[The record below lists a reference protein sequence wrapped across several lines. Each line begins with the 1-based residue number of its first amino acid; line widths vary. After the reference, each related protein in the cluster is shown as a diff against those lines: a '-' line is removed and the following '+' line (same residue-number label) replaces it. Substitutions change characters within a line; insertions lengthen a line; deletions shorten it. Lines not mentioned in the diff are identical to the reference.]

1 MPADELKVCKDDI
14 IKERR
19 EMEYTSAL
27 MMLRYVENEYEC
39 VKGSITY
46 EKSAEFI
53 LTIADYKKKIDSYG
67 IVETPVKASY
77 GSQGFWKDYWA
88 KKKAAG
94 WVPKDKSRTT
104 Q

>member
-1 MPADELKVCKDDI
+1 MPADELKVCRDDI
-14 IKERR
+14 DKERR
-19 EMEYTSAL
+19 EMEYNSAVL
-27 MMLRYVENEYEC
+27 MRKLLEDEFEC

-53 LTIADYKKKIDSYG
+53 LAIADYKKKVDSYG
-67 IVETPVKASY
+67 IIEVKPSY

-94 WVPKDKSRTT
+94 WVPKHKTHT
-104 Q
+104 KQQV

>member
-14 IKERR
+14 EAECR
-19 EMEYTSAL
+19 EMEYNSAVL
-27 MMLRYVENEYEC
+27 MRKLLEDEYEC

-53 LTIADYKKKIDSYG
+53 LAIADYKKKIDSYG
-67 IVETPVKASY
+67 IVEVVIKSSY

-94 WVPKDKSRTT
+94 WVPKDKSRTK
-104 Q
+104 